1 MGWLEISQLVIIAT
15 KLAVEGMTRARFSE
29 LPARPTAAAFNLGIK
44 VNDRMV

>member
-15 KLAVEGMTRARFSE
+15 KFAVEGMTRARFSE
-29 LPARPTAAAFNLGIK
+29 LPAGPTAASFNLGIK